1 MNDAILPVLVLFGVV
16 VLSLMVVRRRANT
29 GGRVDVGLQKK
40 CHELGDMVDATI
52 VVHHHRSLE
61 FDEIRATLFCEEHV
75 PGENNRGANGPW
87 RTLFSKSR
95 TLKTAPEVSGEKS
108 GSYACGLALP
118 ATTPD
123 ELTNS
128 NSLRDVANWMQA
140 QLNGAGF
147 IAPGVK
153 PAESY
158 SELVSRFGKD
168 DVHWRL
174 EITLLR
180 QNRSVYVQRL
190 DVPVVGFGGVKRGP
204 AGEEDWRAA

>member
-1 MNDAILPVLVLFGVV
+1 MNDAILPVLVLCGVV

-40 CHELGDMVDATI
+40 RHELGDMVDAVI
-52 VVHHHRSLE
+52 VVSHHRSLE

-75 PGENNRGANGPW
+75 PGENDSGAW

-95 TLKTAPEVSGEKS
+95 TLKIDLNSSSEKS

-180 QNRSVYVQRL
+180 QNRSVHVQRL
-190 DVPVVGFGGVKRGP
+190 DVPVVGFGGVKRGA